1 LKRARVAFFTA
12 LLRVA
17 ALLAALLAARSGSAH
32 AVGLSR
38 GEYRLVDRG
47 VRALYVFSGTELA
60 TVFPAADAD
69 HDGRLSAGEL
79 GRAGADPDGAFAK
92 GIVQATSV
100 RVDGSPCVPHF
111 DSVSEAE
118 GDAVDVHAFFACDRA
133 PGTLSIDCGF
143 LDAFA
148 AGHRHLATVSTES
161 SESAY
166 VLVLAQKRIDVD
178 LGAPPPPKSLPF
190 GAMLWTG
197 VEHIWTGYDH
207 LAFLFGLVLLGGR
220 PRSLVGVISA
230 FTVAHSITLGMAV
243 LGVVSVRPAIV
254 EPAIALSIAYVGI
267 ENIFG
272 ADPAKRWRITFPFGL
287 VHGFG
292 FAGALTSLALPRAA
306 IPVALLA
313 FNLGVELGQLAV
325 LAAILPLVLWAR
337 RYAFFRVWGVR
348 ALSFALSV
356 AGFLWFFWRI
366 GAA

>member
-1 LKRARVAFFTA
+1 MAM
-12 LLRVA
+12 LLAVLFA
-17 ALLAALLAARSGSAH
+17 ALFLARSAAAH

-38 GEYRLVDRG
+38 GEYRVTDRG
-47 VRALYVFSGTELA
+47 VRALYVFSGPELA
-60 TVFPAADAD
+60 TVFPSADAD
-69 HDGRLSAGEL
+69 HDGRLSRAEL
-79 GRAGADPDGAFAK
+79 EKAAADPNGPLAK

-100 RVDGSPCVPHF
+100 RVDGSPCRPHLE
-111 DSVSEAE
+111 SASEAE
-118 GDAVDVHAFFACDRA
+118 GDAIDVQAFFVCDRA
-133 PGTLSIDCGF
+133 PGVLSIDCGF

-148 AGHRHLATVSTES
+148 AGHRHLATVSTDA

-178 LGAPPPPKSLPF
+178 LGAPPAPKREARMAF
-190 GAMLWTG
+190 TAMVWTG

-243 LGVVSVRPAIV
+243 LGLVSVRPAIV

-292 FAGALTSLALPRAA
+292 FAGALTSLALPRAQM
-306 IPVALLA
+306 PLALLA

-325 LAAILPLVLWAR
+325 LAVVLPVVLWAR
-337 RYAFFRVWGVR
+337 RYPVFRVWGVR
-348 ALSFALSV
+348 VLSFALSV
-356 AGFLWFFWRI
+356 AGFLWFFWRV
-366 GAA
+366 GAV

>member
-1 LKRARVAFFTA
+1 M
-12 LLRVA
+12 A
-17 ALLAALLAARSGSAH
+17 ALLAALFVAPSAGAH

-38 GEYRLVDRG
+38 GEYHVTDRG
-47 VRALYVFSGTELA
+47 IRALYVFSGTELA
-60 TVFPAADAD
+60 TVFPSADAD
-69 HDGRLSAGEL
+69 HDGRLSRTEL
-79 GRAGADPDGAFAK
+79 EKAAADPRGAFAK
-92 GIVQATSV
+92 GVVQATSV
-100 RVDGSPCVPHF
+100 RVDGLSCDPHLE
-111 DSVSEAE
+111 SVSEAE
-118 GDAVDVHAFFACDRA
+118 GDAVDVHAFFACDRT
-133 PGTLSIDCGF
+133 PGLLSIDCGF

-148 AGHRHLATVSTES
+148 AGHRHLATVSTDTR
-161 SESAY
+161 ESAY

-178 LGAPPPPKSLPF
+178 LGAPAPVRMARVAF
-190 GAMLWTG
+190 GAMVWTG

-230 FTVAHSITLGMAV
+230 FTVAHSITLGLAV
-243 LGVVSVRPAIV
+243 LGVVSIRPAIV

-306 IPVALLA
+306 IPLALFA

-325 LAAILPLVLWAR
+325 LAAVLPVVLWAR
-337 RYAFFRVWGVR
+337 RYAAFRVWGVR
-348 ALSFALSV
+348 LLSFALSV

-366 GAA
+366 GAV